1 LVATAVANVAVPV
14 FFYPM
19 SKTVWLALEMA
30 WHPLEP
36 EEVEAARSRVG

>member
-1 LVATAVANVAVPV
+1 VTALSNVLIPT

-19 SKTVWLALEMA
+19 SKTVWLALEMG

-36 EEVEAARSRVG
+36 DEIEAARSRVR